1 MYSPSVL
8 STDLYSLWRTPENG
22 LYKNGDEEHK
32 SGHNHRSLYAPPLLA
47 YSAEYPG
54 ASLYQLEYTIST
66 QEGTRGANLP
76 PQTHR
81 KLERIQRIRNTG
93 YTSLIPIG
101 LKKTMRQ
108 IDAER
113 AHNVG
118 GDEDDEPEIT
128 HMAEN
133 VPGEHLR
140 RPNGAVEG
148 GELANEDMMN
158 NTDSQINSNS
168 NSNMMSRSNDMG
180 SSIDLDAGVP
190 NMDEL
195 NSSNGTFVTEDDE
208 IDNEE
213 EPIAPHLGD
222 LLNEDEGFMADEV
235 EYQEDHSFASEIG
248 IIQPQMEEEEEG

>member
-1 MYSPSVL
+1 MYSPSVVT
-8 STDLYSLWRTPENG
+8 TDLYSLWRTPDAGVGDRNG
-22 LYKNGDEEHK
+22 TAGDEEHR
-32 SGHNHRSLYAPPLLA
+32 SGHNNRSLYAPPLSA

-101 LKKTMRQ
+101 MKKTMRQ
-108 IDAER
+108 LDAER
-113 AHNVG
+113 AHNAG
-118 GDEDDEPEIT
+118 IDEDDEPEIT

-133 VPGEHLR
+133 VPGER
-140 RPNGAVEG
+140 VGRPNGAAEG
-148 GELANEDMMN
+148 GDSEVN
-158 NTDSQINSNS
+158 NTDSNIVSNS

-180 SSIDLDAGVP
+180 SSIDLDAAVP

-208 IDNEE
+208 IDNDE

-248 IIQPQMEEEEEG
+248 IVQPQMAEEE